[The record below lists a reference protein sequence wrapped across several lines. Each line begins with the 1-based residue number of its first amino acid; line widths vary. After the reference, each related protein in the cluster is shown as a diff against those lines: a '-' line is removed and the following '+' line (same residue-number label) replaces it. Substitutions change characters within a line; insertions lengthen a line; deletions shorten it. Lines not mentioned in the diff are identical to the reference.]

1 MMIKTHIKKLR
12 TVNLNERGQ
21 IVIPED
27 VRKDFG
33 LDKATTLVLIE
44 KKGEIVLKKESDVL
58 NAIEGEDRLWNA
70 LQGEAIK
77 KAWSKEDEVWDKIY
91 RDSNK

>member
-1 MMIKTHIKKLR
+1 MIKTHIKKLR

-58 NAIEGEDRLWNA
+58 NAIEGEDRFWNA